1 MSESEN
7 TTEKLSA
14 AELVKYNSHHLRGTI
29 RKELL
34 DDSDKFDKDNAALLK
49 FHGTYQQDDREQR
62 KSKDGGKSARTYI
75 FMVRTAV
82 PGGRLTGDQLLA
94 ELDICDELG
103 NSSLRITSRQG
114 LQHHGVPKSNLHE
127 TIKRINEIKL
137 STLAACGD
145 IKRNVMCCPAPH
157 CNDSVHA
164 EMQKL
169 TDDLVA
175 ALNPKTTG
183 YHQIWLRDLSTGEEE
198 YLGGSETN
206 GYATNGHA
214 APESGPVCHT
224 PGGDE

>member
-1 MSESEN
+1 MSETEN

-29 RKELL
+29 AKELL

-62 KSKDGGKSARTYI
+62 KSKDGTKSARTYI

-114 LQHHGVPKSNLHE
+114 LQHHGIPKHAARSALHQR
-127 TIKRINEIKL
+127 TSAAGGGNENFRAAVHRLAIVGRAKARL
-137 STLAACGD
+137 RFVWNFASVLAA
-145 IKRNVMCCPAPH
+145 PAPELF
-157 CNDSVHA
+157 DFSLLRRGSVDEEDFLRAA
-164 EMQKL
+164 EQ
-169 TDDLVA
+169 
-175 ALNPKTTG
+175 
-183 YHQIWLRDLSTGEEE
+183 HRLRHRGDGE
-198 YLGGSETN
+198 
-206 GYATNGHA
+206 
-214 APESGPVCHT
+214 
-224 PGGDE
+224 